1 MHIIKTTGFS
11 LLTAAVL
18 LAAGPALAGMMPIP
32 PTPAL
37 PTLSEW
43 GLAGIA
49 ALLAVAAGRALHN
62 RKR

>member
-1 MHIIKTTGFS
+1 MPKIKITG
-11 LLTAAVL
+11 LLFASAMFL
-18 LAAGPALAGMMPIP
+18 IAGPAMAGKIMPA
-32 PTPAL
+32 TATVPAL
-37 PTLSEW
+37 GEW